1 MEANL
6 AAKVVFHL
14 PKQFHDNYLELTH
27 LSLFRKIHDL
37 ITSRGGEIEVRRRHE
52 ALRSPFQTDLAEYLE
67 AENLH
72 IIENG
77 MVLKSN
83 ALNTALAYLPPY
95 FHLDGRGVLAESS
108 AGGAVY
114 DEKEVN
120 TVLAMSKFRGL
131 QDRLVKKRRSR
142 YGPKEEHTKIPGGC
156 IAVFLQGDNPHR
168 QGTAYCDNETLLR
181 TVAEHAGD
189 RTVVVKAHPISKQLD
204 DAQLILKLLQEGLPL
219 VATDAN
225 IHDILR
231 QCDVTVS
238 YNSAVSIEGFLHNK
252 PAILFGKSDFHH
264 VVEVVRRPDDFS
276 IALEAALSKSVDY
289 AKYVHWY
296 FSKHTLSVE
305 DWQIEAKILQAFE
318 RAGFSEARLKLHP
331 SEETSNAKLSV
342 SASKE
347 AMSGTQPLLRGLAGL
362 EEAKLRRAVVVD
374 ETYHEFIAMQGRE
387 KLRICRHLSP
397 EGAQEVEGRVG
408 EIQKLQQVLD
418 SEQFASERCYL
429 AFPELGLVAL
439 NHEPGAILADKI
451 AGASGARRS
460 KFVRM
465 AAEWLQ
471 EATLARRKRTELA
484 SMYRLKQLKE
494 WSLDNVEEA
503 EDCALLERLLSNL
516 TSRARQVKGMDILQI
531 ETQPWFSPENFVFK
545 DDVLCGVNLR
555 SAHWISVSRC
565 AAQFL
570 VDLQVRCPSEIDR
583 HRFGIA
589 QDDWR
594 AYLSIDLVPE
604 NERRTALPF
613 FVGEQLFRRFVAA
626 YREMDLRQNARRSI
640 QSFLG

>member
-1 MEANL
+1 L

-14 PKQFHDNYLELTH
+14 PKPFHDNYLELTH

-52 ALRSPFQTDLAEYLE
+52 ALRSPLQTDLAEYLE
-67 AENLH
+67 DDNLH

-77 MVLKSN
+77 MVQQPN

-114 DEKEVN
+114 DEKEIN
-120 TVLAMSKFRGL
+120 PVLAASRFRGL

-142 YGPKEEHTKIPGGC
+142 YGPKEEYTNLPEGC

-181 TVAEHAGD
+181 TVVEHAGG
-189 RTVVVKAHPISKQLD
+189 RRVVVKAHPISRQLD

-219 VATDAN
+219 EVTDAN
-225 IHDILR
+225 VHDILR

-238 YNSAVSIEGFLHNK
+238 YNSAVSLEGFLHNK

-264 VVEVVRRPDDFS
+264 VVEVVRRPADYS
-276 IALEAALSKSVDY
+276 TALEAALSKSLDY
-289 AKYVHWY
+289 AKYLHWY

-305 DWQIEAKILQAFE
+305 DWQIDNKIQQAFA
-318 RAGFSEARLKLHP
+318 RAGFSEARLGLHS
-331 SEETSNAKLSV
+331 SEKTANVRLT
-342 SASKE
+342 ASKTKE
-347 AMSGTQPLLRGLAGL
+347 AMSGTQSLLRGLAGL
-362 EEAKLRRAVVVD
+362 EETKLRRALVVD
-374 ETYHEFIAMQGRE
+374 ETYHEFIAMHGQR
-387 KLRICRHLSP
+387 KLRICRHLSSG
-397 EGAQEVEGRVG
+397 GAQEVDGRVD
-408 EIQKLQQVLD
+408 ETQKLQQALV
-418 SEQFASERCYL
+418 SQRFASERCYL
-429 AFPELGLVAL
+429 AFPEVGLLAL

-471 EATLARRKRTELA
+471 EATLERRKYTELA
-484 SMYRLKQLKE
+484 SMYRLKQLRE

-503 EDCALLERLLSNL
+503 EDCDLLERLLSHL
-516 TSRARQVKGMDILQI
+516 TNRARQVKGMEILQI
-531 ETQPWFSPENFVFK
+531 EAQPWFSADNFVFK
-545 DDVLCGVNLR
+545 DDVLCAVNLR
-555 SAHWISVSRC
+555 SVHWMSVSRC
-565 AAQFL
+565 AAEFL
-570 VDLQVRCPSEIDR
+570 VDLQVRLPLEADR

-594 AYLSIDLVPE
+594 AFLSIDLVPE

-613 FVGEQLFRRFVAA
+613 FVGEQLFRRFVSD
-626 YREMDLRQNARRSI
+626 YWKMDLRQNARRSI